1 MWHKQ
6 DLSQLKQIP
15 VKNNNKA
22 LTLDTSG
29 YFLIRLNREEK
40 MIEVGFCTND
50 HVIRYQFNGFNA
62 MDLCKTIADT
72 IKLEEPAHAMY
83 LGRELQRAEDCL
95 KNNSEYIQ
103 D

>member
-1 MWHKQ
+1 MHHKQ
-6 DLSQLKQIP
+6 DLSQIKQIP
-15 VKNNNKA
+15 VKKHNSRLEIDA
-22 LTLDTSG
+22 AG
-29 YFLIRLNREEK
+29 YFLIRLNREK
-40 MIEVGFCTND
+40 KLIEVAFCTND
-50 HVIRYQFNGFNA
+50 HVARLQFNGFNA

-72 IKLEEPAHAMY
+72 IKLEEPAHSMY